1 MDLRDLLFGKKEEDM
16 IELPVEEE
24 QTQKIQVRIENIGG
38 MLDVDRLTKLLR
50 EGNILLLKTKDLQK
64 KDLGEFQTT
73 VQKLKRVCNQY
84 GFDIAGTEDGYL
96 VVTPRFAQIMR

>member
-50 EGNILLLKTKDLQK
+50 EGNILLLKTKDLQ
-64 KDLGEFQTT
+64 
-73 VQKLKRVCNQY
+73 
-84 GFDIAGTEDGYL
+84 
-96 VVTPRFAQIMR
+96 